1 MQNDNAPHPDRQDL
15 AHLPVPL
22 PKTPPKDRPFAAL
35 RNWWDKAW
43 EDDGVLNLMWMD
55 ILNVPQD
62 GPRNM
67 APWIRAVVM
76 LVGASFVVLAVL
88 AAGEAALQALHQLL
102 TAVPTVQ
109 VGVDTS
115 DSVLAIVDQ
124 PVRTYIA
131 QHSAGLPIA
140 ASTVYTLWLATGVT
154 ALVLGYFTRSNA
166 LRAMWTGWGAATVFM
181 VWTATPDTSR
191 TVAVAL
197 TVLAWTL
204 LSALALSGLSLRRT
218 VGRPAH
224 PAKTSTRPDV
234 HIHMPAPAPAADQN
248 SNSPFRN

>member
-1 MQNDNAPHPDRQDL
+1 MQPNDHAPRSDRQDL
-15 AHLPVPL
+15 AHLPVPV
-22 PKTPPKDRPFAAL
+22 PKTPPKERPFAAL
-35 RNWWDKAW
+35 RAWWDKAW

-55 ILNVPQD
+55 ILNIPQD

-88 AAGEAALQALHQLL
+88 AAGEALLRALHQLL
-102 TAVPTVQ
+102 TVVPTVQ

-124 PVRTYIA
+124 PVRAYIA
-131 QHSAGLPIA
+131 QNSAGLPIA
-140 ASTVYTLWLATGVT
+140 ASTVYTLWLATGIA
-154 ALVLGYFTRSNA
+154 ALILGYFTRSNA

-191 TVAVAL
+191 TVALAL

-204 LSALALSGLSLRRT
+204 LSALALNGLSLRRT

-224 PAKTSTRPDV
+224 PAKPPARPDV
-234 HIHMPAPAPAADQN
+234 HIHMPPAADRH
-248 SNSPFRN
+248 SNCPFRD

>member
-1 MQNDNAPHPDRQDL
+1 MQPNDHAPRTDRQDL
-15 AHLPVPL
+15 AHLPVPV
-22 PKTPPKDRPFAAL
+22 PKTPPKQSVFAAL
-35 RNWWDKAW
+35 RSWWDKAW

-55 ILNVPQD
+55 IMNV
-62 GPRNM
+62 PRNM

-88 AAGEAALQALHQLL
+88 AAGEAVLRTVHQLL

-140 ASTVYTLWLATGVT
+140 ASTVYTLWLATGIA
-154 ALVLGYFTRSNA
+154 ALILGYFTRSNA

-204 LSALALSGLSLRRT
+204 LSALALNGLSLRRT

-224 PAKTSTRPDV
+224 PVKTPARPDV
-234 HIHMPAPAPAADQN
+234 HIHMPPAADRH
-248 SNSPFRN
+248 SNCPFRD

>member
-1 MQNDNAPHPDRQDL
+1 MQSNDNAPRTDRQDL
-15 AHLPVPL
+15 AHLPVPF

-35 RNWWDKAW
+35 RTWWDKAW
-43 EDDGVLNLMWMD
+43 EDDGVLNLVWMD

-62 GPRNM
+62 GPRHM
-67 APWIRAVVM
+67 APWIRAVLMVTA
-76 LVGASFVVLAVL
+76 ASFVLLAVV
-88 AAGEAALQALHQLL
+88 AAGEAVLHALHQLL
-102 TAVPTVQ
+102 TMVPTVQ

-140 ASTVYTLWLATGVT
+140 ASTVYTLWLATGLT
-154 ALVLGYFTRSNA
+154 ALVFGYFTESNA

-197 TVLAWTL
+197 AVLAWTL
-204 LSALALSGLSLRRT
+204 LSALALNGLTLRRT

-224 PAKTSTRPDV
+224 PTKVPARPDV
-234 HIHMPAPAPAADQN
+234 HIHMPAPAADQH
-248 SNSPFRN
+248 SNCPFRD

>member
-1 MQNDNAPHPDRQDL
+1 MQPNDHAPRTDRQE
-15 AHLPVPL
+15 LPNLPAPF
-22 PKTPPKDRPFAAL
+22 PKTPPKEQPFAAL
-35 RNWWDKAW
+35 RAWWDKAW

-88 AAGEAALQALHQLL
+88 AAGEAALRALHQLL
-102 TAVPTVQ
+102 TVVPTVQ

-115 DSVLAIVDQ
+115 DSVLSIVDL

-140 ASTVYTLWLATGVT
+140 ASTVYTLWLATGIA
-154 ALVLGYFTRSNA
+154 ALILGYFTRSNA

-181 VWTATPDTSR
+181 VWTTTPDTSR

-204 LSALALSGLSLRRT
+204 LSALALNGLTLRRT

-224 PAKTSTRPDV
+224 PAKTPARPDV
-234 HIHMPAPAPAADQN
+234 HIHMPPAADRH
-248 SNSPFRN
+248 SNCPFRD

>member
-1 MQNDNAPHPDRQDL
+1 MQPNDHAPRTDRQEL
-15 AHLPVPL
+15 PNLPVPL
-22 PKTPPKDRPFAAL
+22 PKTPPKKQPFAAL
-35 RNWWDKAW
+35 RAWWDKAW

-88 AAGEAALQALHQLL
+88 AAGEAVLRTVHQLL
-102 TAVPTVQ
+102 TVVPTVQ

-115 DSVLAIVDQ
+115 DSVLAIVDL
-124 PVRTYIA
+124 PVRAYIA

-140 ASTVYTLWLATGVT
+140 ASTVYTLWLATGIA
-154 ALVLGYFTRSNA
+154 ALILGYFTRSNA

-181 VWTATPDTSR
+181 VWAATPDTSR

-204 LSALALSGLSLRRT
+204 LSALALNGLSLRRT

-224 PAKTSTRPDV
+224 PAKTPARPDV
-234 HIHMPAPAPAADQN
+234 HIHMPPAADRH
-248 SNSPFRN
+248 SNCPFRD

>member
-1 MQNDNAPHPDRQDL
+1 MQNDNAPRTDRQEF
-15 AHLPVPL
+15 AHLPVPF
-22 PKTPPKDRPFAAL
+22 PKPPTKDRPFAAL
-35 RNWWDKAW
+35 RTWWDKAW

-62 GPRNM
+62 GPRHM
-67 APWIRAVVM
+67 APWIRAVLM
-76 LVGASFVVLAVL
+76 LTAASFVLLAVL
-88 AAGEAALQALHQLL
+88 AAGEAVLQALHQLL

-140 ASTVYTLWLATGVT
+140 ASTVYTLWLATGL
-154 ALVLGYFTRSNA
+154 AGLVLGYFTRSNA

-197 TVLAWTL
+197 AVLAWTL
-204 LSALALSGLSLRRT
+204 LSAVALNGLTLRRT

-224 PAKTSTRPDV
+224 PATAPARPDV
-234 HIHMPAPAPAADQN
+234 HIHMPAPAADQH
-248 SNSPFRN
+248 SNCPFRD

>member
-1 MQNDNAPHPDRQDL
+1 MQPNDHAPRTDRQDL

-22 PKTPPKDRPFAAL
+22 PKAPPKERPFAAL
-35 RNWWDKAW
+35 RAWWDKAW

-55 ILNVPQD
+55 ILNIPQD

-88 AAGEAALQALHQLL
+88 AAGEAVLRALHQLL

-109 VGVDTS
+109 VGVDTF

-140 ASTVYTLWLATGVT
+140 ASTVYTLWLATGLT
-154 ALVLGYFTRSNA
+154 ALILGYFTRSNA

-197 TVLAWTL
+197 AVLAWTL
-204 LSALALSGLSLRRT
+204 LSALALHGLTLRRT

-224 PAKTSTRPDV
+224 PTTPPARPDV
-234 HIHMPAPAPAADQN
+234 HIHMPAPAADQH
-248 SNSPFRN
+248 SNCPFRN

>member
-1 MQNDNAPHPDRQDL
+1 MQNDNAPRTDRQEL
-15 AHLPVPL
+15 AHHPVPF
-22 PKTPPKDRPFAAL
+22 PKPPTKDRPFAAL
-35 RNWWDKAW
+35 RTWWDKAW
-43 EDDGVLNLMWMD
+43 EDDGVLNLMWTD

-62 GPRNM
+62 GPRHM
-67 APWIRAVVM
+67 APWIRAVLM
-76 LVGASFVVLAVL
+76 LVAASFALLAVV
-88 AAGEAALQALHQLL
+88 AAGEAVLRALHQLL

-140 ASTVYTLWLATGVT
+140 ASTVYTLWLATGIT
-154 ALVLGYFTRSNA
+154 ALVLGYSTRSNA

-191 TVAVAL
+191 TIALAL

-204 LSALALSGLSLRRT
+204 LSALALNGLTLRRT

-224 PAKTSTRPDV
+224 PAKTPTRPDV
-234 HIHMPAPAPAADQN
+234 HIHMPAPAPAADQH
-248 SNSPFRN
+248 SNCPFRD

>member
-1 MQNDNAPHPDRQDL
+1 MQPNDHAPRTDRQDL
-15 AHLPVPL
+15 AHLPVPF
-22 PKTPPKDRPFAAL
+22 PKTQPKQSVFAAL
-35 RNWWDKAW
+35 RSWWDKAW

-88 AAGEAALQALHQLL
+88 AAGEAVLRTVHQLL

-131 QHSAGLPIA
+131 QHSVGLPIA
-140 ASTVYTLWLATGVT
+140 ASTVYTLWLATGLT
-154 ALVLGYFTRSNA
+154 ALILGYFTRSNA

-181 VWTATPDTSR
+181 VWTPP
-191 TVAVAL
+191 
-197 TVLAWTL
+197 
-204 LSALALSGLSLRRT
+204 
-218 VGRPAH
+218 RPAGAPPPPGSPPSSGPW
-224 PAKTSTRPDV
+224 PASSPC
-234 HIHMPAPAPAADQN
+234 AA
-248 SNSPFRN
+248 

>member
-1 MQNDNAPHPDRQDL
+1 MQPNDHAPRTDRQDL
-15 AHLPVPL
+15 AHLPVPV
-22 PKTPPKDRPFAAL
+22 PKTPPKQSVFAAL
-35 RNWWDKAW
+35 RSWWNKAW

-88 AAGEAALQALHQLL
+88 SAGEAVLRTAHQLL

-140 ASTVYTLWLATGVT
+140 ASTVYTLWLATGLT
-154 ALVLGYFTRSNA
+154 ALILGYFTRSNA
-166 LRAMWTGWGAATVFM
+166 LRAMWTGWGAATVLM

-191 TVAVAL
+191 TIAVAL
-197 TVLAWTL
+197 TVLAWTP
-204 LSALALSGLSLRRT
+204 LSALALNGLTLRRT
-218 VGRPAH
+218 VGGPAH
-224 PAKTSTRPDV
+224 PAKVPVRPDV
-234 HIHMPAPAPAADQN
+234 HIHMPAPAADQH
-248 SNSPFRN
+248 SNCPFRD

>member
-1 MQNDNAPHPDRQDL
+1 MQPNDHAPRTDRQDL
-15 AHLPVPL
+15 AHLPVPV
-22 PKTPPKDRPFAAL
+22 PKTPPKQSVFAAL
-35 RNWWDKAW
+35 RSWWDKAW

-88 AAGEAALQALHQLL
+88 AAGEAALRVLHQLL

-140 ASTVYTLWLATGVT
+140 ASTVYTLWLATGIAAV
-154 ALVLGYFTRSNA
+154 VLGYFTRSNA
-166 LRAMWTGWGAATVFM
+166 LRAMWTGWGATTVFM

-204 LSALALSGLSLRRT
+204 LSALALNGLTLRRT

-224 PAKTSTRPDV
+224 PAKVPARPDV
-234 HIHMPAPAPAADQN
+234 HIHMPPAADRH
-248 SNSPFRN
+248 SNCPFRD